1 MPDASPASP
10 VSTPTSDPVF
20 SDDFVTRSHRT
31 ISGLRYTS
39 STGRMVLRAEET
51 TEGKTDGFKAKAEV
65 FLIAYTADT
74 EEAPT
79 TGQGAKSRARK
90 PASPPVANRRP
101 VVFAFN
107 GGPGSASLW
116 LHMGL
121 LGPRIVDS
129 GDVGAMTAAPYG
141 VVDNPESLLEHS
153 DVVMIDPV
161 NTGFSRV
168 IEGGSANEFHSFTA
182 DRDLIAEVIRLWVT
196 RNQRW
201 LSPKYLI
208 GESYGTMRAVAVARR
223 LQEAYG
229 MAVNGLGL
237 ISAVLNMS
245 TLDFAPGNDT
255 PYPLHLP
262 TYAAIAHYHG
272 RHGNRP
278 LHEIVRD
285 AEDYAAGD
293 YVVALH
299 LGNRISKRRYDSVVK
314 HLAELTT
321 LSEAFIRRTN
331 LRWDYM
337 EFATELLRDSGLMV
351 GRIDGRFTAAPPR
364 LQQSHT
370 WDDPSMRAITGPYA
384 AAINHYVR
392 AELGYESDLPY
403 EVLTARVHPWSYET
417 FEGKPIDVTEDLQR
431 LLIDIPEMRVHVDYG
446 YHDGATPHFAAEY
459 VWAHLQLPPSA
470 HARFTHHHHAAGHM
484 MYLNEQ
490 IRKTQL
496 AALADFVT
504 AGAPASL

>member
-1 MPDASPASP
+1 MPDASATSP
-10 VSTPTSDPVF
+10 TAPQTTPKPDAV
-20 SDDFVTRSHRT
+20 DDFVTRSHRT
-31 ISGLRYTS
+31 ASGLRYTS
-39 STGRMVLRAEET
+39 TTGRMVLRKEEDA
-51 TEGKTDGFKAKAEV
+51 EGKADGFNAKAEI
-65 FLIAYTADT
+65 FLVSYTADT
-74 EEAPT
+74 EEAPAA
-79 TGQGAKSRARK
+79 GQGAKPRAKK
-90 PASPPVANRRP
+90 PAGPPSANRRP

-129 GDVGAMTAAPYG
+129 GDVGNMVPAPYG
-141 VVDNPESLLEHS
+141 VIDNPESLLEHA

-168 IEGGSANEFHSFTA
+168 VAGGTTDEFHSFES
-182 DRDLIAEVIRLWVT
+182 DRDLVAEVIRLWIT

-223 LQEAYG
+223 LQDAHG
-229 MAVNGLGL
+229 LAVNGLGL
-237 ISAVLNMS
+237 ISTVLNLS

-255 PYPLHLP
+255 PYALHLP

-278 LHEIVRD
+278 LEEIVRD
-285 AEDYAAGD
+285 AEDYASGD

-299 LGNRISKRRYDSVVK
+299 LGNRLSKRKYDGVVK

-321 LSEAFIRRTN
+321 LSESFIRRTN
-331 LRWDYM
+331 LRWEYM
-337 EFATELLRDSGLMV
+337 EFATELLRENGLMV
-351 GRIDGRFTAAPPR
+351 GRIDGRFTGVPPR
-364 LQQSHT
+364 LQESHT
-370 WDDPSMRAITGPYA
+370 WDDPSLRAITPAYA

-403 EVLTARVHPWSYET
+403 EVLTGRVHPWSYDG
-417 FEGKPIDVTEDLQR
+417 FEGKPIDVTRDLER
-431 LLIDIPEMRVHVDYG
+431 LLIDIPELRVHVDYG

-459 VWAHLQLPPSA
+459 VWAHLEVPA
-470 HARFTHHHHAAGHM
+470 AARTRITHHHHAAGHM
-484 MYLNEQ
+484 MYLDPA
-490 IRKTQL
+490 IRSTQL
-496 AALADFVT
+496 AALAEFVT
-504 AGAPASL
+504 RA